1 MTASLALGSTR
12 PSSARASSDD
22 MLAYVLALRL
32 PPASLIR
39 AIWPLD
45 AFPDQKA
52 TCLASASPAS
62 GLRAL
67 RAFGLGVVWTGVVAA
82 IALAATGAETGPSR
96 TSAVRPSGRTM
107 VEATFSVIV
116 VMLVV
121 LSGRGW
127 GATRMVDGST
137 EPM

>member
-39 AIWPLD
+39 LIWPLD

-52 TCLASASPAS
+52 TCLARASPES
-62 GLRAL
+62 TLRAL
-67 RAFGLGVVWTGVVAA
+67 RGVLWTLGVLA
-82 IALAATGAETGPSR
+82 IALAAIGAETGPSS
-96 TSAVRPSGRTM
+96 TSAVRPSGSTM
-107 VEATFSVIV
+107 VEATFRVIEVMRVLLWSV
-116 VMLVV
+116 
-121 LSGRGW
+121 
-127 GATRMVDGST
+127 
-137 EPM
+137 